1 MTGVRW
7 KVRLIVA
14 EKSPLKCQLHFKNC
28 CKPFP
33 VFLLLPKKIPFPL
46 KLFMKNK
53 SRLAEKTYTRKSN
66 TRQAFGQKSK
76 HFYRHLPQNDV
87 LFSHSWPKS
96 LNHLKW
102 SAILGEVLSRNFLIG
117 QRAPPDAVI
126 MIMTS
131 STSKS
136 HRLQRTRQVN
146 DTIYAI

>member
-1 MTGVRW
+1 
-7 KVRLIVA
+7 
-14 EKSPLKCQLHFKNC
+14 
-28 CKPFP
+28 
-33 VFLLLPKKIPFPL
+33 
-46 KLFMKNK
+46 MKNK

-87 LFSHSWPKS
+87 LFSHSWPES

-102 SAILGEVLSRNFLIG
+102 SAILCEVLSRNFLIG

-146 DTIYAI
+146 DTIYAIYALYATQVGRKKGVI